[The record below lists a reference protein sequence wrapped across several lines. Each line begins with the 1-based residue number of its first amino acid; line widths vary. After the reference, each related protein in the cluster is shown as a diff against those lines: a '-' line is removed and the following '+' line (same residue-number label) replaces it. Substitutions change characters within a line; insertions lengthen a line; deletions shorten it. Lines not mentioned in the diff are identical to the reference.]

1 VVVAGATATGKSALA
16 MELAE
21 ALGDLEIVAADSR
34 QVYRGMDIGTAKATP
49 AERARVPHHGL
60 DLVDPDEPFSVA
72 DYRRHALQALAG
84 IAERGRAALL
94 VGGTGLYL
102 RAVADGLALEEV
114 APDPALRAELEE
126 RLGRAGPEA
135 LAAELRQLAPRLAA
149 STDLANPRRVIRAIE
164 RARRLGD
171 RLPPPPEGYGGPS
184 LWLGLS
190 LEPEELRRRIRA
202 RAERQFSAQGGF
214 LEEAADLRGGYDPR
228 LPAFSAVGYREA
240 FACLAGELDRAGA
253 VEATIARTWA
263 YARRQRTWFR
273 AEPRIEWLPADAVT
287 AELVRVARGR
297 IERLLSA
304 GASRS
309 PARRRPR

>member
-21 ALGDLEIVAADSR
+21 HLGDLEIVAADSR
-34 QVYRGMDIGTAKATP
+34 QVYRGMDIGTAKPTA
-49 AERARVPHHGL
+49 AERARVAHHGL

-72 DYRRHALQALAG
+72 DYRRQVLPALAG

-102 RAVADGLALEEV
+102 RAVADGLALDE
-114 APDPALRAELEE
+114 AGPDHALRTELEG
-126 RLGRAGPEA
+126 RLRQAGPEA
-135 LAAELRQLAPRLAA
+135 LAAELQQLAPRLAEN
-149 STDLANPRRVIRAIE
+149 TDLANPRRVIRAIE
-164 RARRLGD
+164 RARQLGD
-171 RLPPPPEGYGGPS
+171 RPLPPPEGYSAPS

-190 LEPEELRRRIRA
+190 LEPGEHRRRIRE
-202 RAERQFSAQGGF
+202 RAERQFQEGF
-214 LEEAADLRGGYDPR
+214 LEEAADLRARYDPVS
-228 LPAFSAVGYREA
+228 PAFSAVGYREA
-240 FACLAGELDRAGA
+240 FACLAGELDEPAA

-273 AEPRIEWLPADAVT
+273 AESRIEWLDAGAG
-287 AELVRVARGR
+287 AEMVQRARER

-304 GASRS
+304 GAPRS

>member
-16 MELAE
+16 MELVE

-49 AERARVPHHGL
+49 EERARVPHHGL
-60 DLVDPDEPFSVA
+60 DLADPDEPFSVA
-72 DYRRHALQALAG
+72 DYRRHVLPALAG

-114 APDPALRAELEE
+114 APDPELRAELQQ
-126 RLGRAGPEA
+126 RLEQSGPAA

-171 RLPPPPEGYGGPS
+171 RPPPPPEGYGGPS
-184 LWLGLS
+184 RWLGLS
-190 LEPEELRRRIRA
+190 LEPDEHRRRIRE
-202 RAERQFSAQGGF
+202 RAERQFESGF
-214 LEEAADLRGGYDPR
+214 LEEAAHLRARYDPR

-240 FACLAGELDRAGA
+240 FACLAGELDQTAA
-253 VEATIARTWA
+253 LEATIARTWA

-273 AEPRIEWLPADAVT
+273 AEPRIEWLSPDAGIAD
-287 AELVRVARGR
+287 LVREARER

-309 PARRRPR
+309 RARRRPR

>member
-16 MELAE
+16 LELAE

-34 QVYRGMDIGTAKATP
+34 QVYRGMDVGTAKATP

-72 DYRRHALQALAG
+72 DYRRHVLPALAG

-102 RAVADGLALEEV
+102 RAVADGLALEEL
-114 APDPALRAELEE
+114 APEPALRAALQE
-126 RLGRAGPEA
+126 RLARAGPEA
-135 LAAELRQLAPRLAA
+135 LASELRQLAPRLAA

-184 LWLGLS
+184 LWLGLG
-190 LEPEELRRRIRA
+190 LEPEEHRRRIRE
-202 RAERQFSAQGGF
+202 RAERQFQGAF
-214 LEEAADLRGGYDPR
+214 LEEAADLRARYDPR

-240 FACLAGELDRAGA
+240 FACLAGELDRAAA

-273 AEPRIEWLPADAVT
+273 AESRIEWLPADAGA
-287 AELVRVARGR
+287 AELVRGARER

-309 PARRRPR
+309 PVRRRPR